1 MTSASVHPGSCQCGA
16 VAFEAE
22 IDVSKPIVCNC
33 SRCRRL
39 GARLAFTAPEGFRLL
54 RGAEALTEYRFNQG
68 VIRHQFC
75 ATCGIEP
82 FAYGRGRDGSD
93 MVAINVNCLD
103 DVDPLSLPTHFH
115 DGASD

>member
-1 MTSASVHPGSCQCGA
+1 MSVHPGSCQCGA

-22 IDVSKPIVCNC
+22 VDVSRPLVCNC

-39 GARLAFTAPEGFRLL
+39 GSRLAFATPDGFRLL
-54 RGAEALTEYRFNQG
+54 RGEGALTEYRFNSG

-82 FAYGRGRDGSD
+82 FAFGRTPDGRDV
-93 MVAINVNCLD
+93 VAINVNCLD
-103 DVDPLSLPTHFH
+103 DVDPLALPTQFH
-115 DGASD
+115 DGRSA